1 VPISEEVKKLVLK
14 GYRGGKEPITCRPA
28 DLVEPELEKAKKD
41 TEGLAKDLCDTLI
54 YAIFP
59 KTGIDFL
66 KWKYGV
72 EPLPEKLKPKTLE
85 DVRRE
90 DEAIAKAKAEVKG
103 KTA

>member
-1 VPISEEVKKLVLK
+1 MPISEEVKKLVLR

-85 DVRRE
+85 DVQRE
-90 DEAIAKAKAEVKG
+90 DEAIAKAKAEVKE